1 MESVI
6 GSVGHCERELE
17 VLLHLVN
24 INSFPIFFVLLFL
37 YMYVCILLYM
47 YMYVLLFMYMYISCV
62 L

>member
-37 YMYVCILLYM
+37 YMYVCI
-47 YMYVLLFMYMYISCV
+47 
-62 L
+62 